1 MVNITEPTDNDII
14 AWWNWAARFSIPSS
28 PFERGWGGAGV
39 DRNNSNQTAVVF
51 CLSCTAG
58 NGGRDNVPRP
68 LQTAKE
74 SGKDILVPV
83 FVSFGG
89 TLAVARSLLGRV
101 RGGQSS
107 PAIEFFVDG
116 DPVNYFYKETNV
128 GNVTFVNANSFQE
141 PPGNTNVVSAGFW
154 ANVSSDVTSIEFGGN
169 GGQRNPANPAR
180 FDTGVSYS

>member
-14 AWWNWAARFSIPSS
+14 AWWNWSARFSIPSS

-39 DRNNSNQTAVVF
+39 DRIQFEPNCRRF
-51 CLSCTAG
+51 LSLWTAG

-74 SGKDILVPV
+74 SGKDILGPV
-83 FVSFGG
+83 FVSYGG

-107 PAIEFFVDG
+107 PSYRIFRRRRSRELLL
-116 DPVNYFYKETNV
+116 
-128 GNVTFVNANSFQE
+128 
-141 PPGNTNVVSAGFW
+141 
-154 ANVSSDVTSIEFGGN
+154 
-169 GGQRNPANPAR
+169 QR
-180 FDTGVSYS
+180 D